1 MQIDPQYISFKD
13 PDATVVKSEKGF
25 TRYIFLRYQEQY
37 DHLMQSG
44 LYDALIKENL
54 LIPHQEIDPDSDD
67 PKIYKQLLPYQI
79 PFQSYPYEWSFT
91 QWRKAALAFLKIN
104 QIALKY
110 GMILKD
116 GTPYNFYLKGGKA
129 ILFDTSS
136 FMFFKEQEPWLA
148 YRQFC
153 EVFFAP
159 LTLMKYNGAR
169 WAKLYMS
176 GLRGLPMK
184 FVSKQL
190 PLKSWL
196 NISSLLHI
204 HLHAKY
210 EGRKGKSG
218 RVNKGFSRKQLEALF
233 DLFKSTIK
241 SWKSAYQFPE
251 NWINY
256 YEQDIESEEYLINK
270 QAIITQWLD
279 ETNPKSVIDLGA
291 NTGLFSMIASKHAE
305 QVISLEFD
313 DTCVDKIEKE
323 ILINKIQNID
333 TLVGDLSETSPNLGM
348 LNKEYSSLIVRGK
361 SEMVMG
367 LALIHHLCIGKNLS
381 LSHIVE
387 LINKLSSRY
396 VIVEFIPKEDN
407 KVKLLLESRED
418 IFENYSELFLISNLE
433 KYFKIIKTYK
443 YETSKRILFLL
454 EKK

>member
-1 MQIDPQYISFKD
+1 MLIDPQYISFKD

-37 DHLMQSG
+37 DHLMKSG
-44 LYDALIKENL
+44 LYETLIKENL
-54 LIPHQEIDPDSDD
+54 LIPHKEINPDSDD
-67 PKIYKQLLPYQI
+67 PKIYKQLFPTQI
-79 PFQSYPYEWSFT
+79 PFQSYPFEWSFT

-116 GTPYNFYLKGGKA
+116 ATPYNFYLKGGKA

-136 FMFFKEQEPWLA
+136 FMFFKEQDPWLA

-159 LTLMKYNGAR
+159 IALMKYNGAS

-176 GLRGLPMK
+176 SLRGLPMK

-210 EGRKGKSG
+210 EGRKGKRG
-218 RVNKGFSRKQLEALF
+218 GVNKGFSSTQLEELF
-233 DLFKSTIK
+233 DLFSSTIK
-241 SWKSAYQFPE
+241 SWKSAYQFSV

-256 YEQDIESEEYLINK
+256 YEHDIESAEYLINK
-270 QAIITQWLD
+270 QAIITQWLE
-279 ETNPKSVIDLGA
+279 ETNPKTVLDLGA

-305 QVISLEFD
+305 QVIAIEFD

-323 ILINKIQNID
+323 IYKYKIKNLSS
-333 TLVGDLSETSPNLGM
+333 LVTDLSETNPNLGI
-348 LNKEYSSLIVRGK
+348 LNKEYTSLIERGK
-361 SEMVMG
+361 SEMVMV
-367 LALIHHLCIGKNLS
+367 LALVHHLCIGKNLS
-381 LSHIVE
+381 MTHIAE
-387 LINKLSSRY
+387 LIFQLSTKY
-396 VIVEFIPKEDN
+396 VIVEFVPKEDS
-407 KVKLLLESRED
+407 KVQLLLENRED
-418 IFENYSELFLISNLE
+418 IFSTYNYNNFKNQFYTFFNLIEEKVINGSN
-433 KYFKIIKTYK
+433 
-443 YETSKRILFLL
+443 RILLL
-454 EKK
+454 LKKK